1 MAKDLSGQQ
10 FGRLTVIEKAATKS
24 KEGRAVWV
32 CSCSCG
38 NTVLVDTK
46 SLTTQSTK
54 SCGCYSKE
62 VHKQIFTK
70 HGESKSKLYFVWN
83 DMKSRCTDK
92 KALPYKDYGGRGIF
106 VCEEW
111 MKSYEPFRD
120 WALSNGYKQGLTLD
134 RKDVDKGYYPENC
147 RWATMQVQCNN
158 KRNNRI
164 ITYEKETHTISE
176 WSKITGISK
185 ETIRYRLNAGW
196 DVKDILT
203 IKPIIGGNYGT
214 K

>member
-1 MAKDLSGQQ
+1 MAKDLLGHQ
-10 FGRLTVIEKAATKS
+10 FGRLTVIEKSATKS
-24 KEGRAVWV
+24 KEGRAIWV

-70 HGESKSKLYFVWN
+70 HGESRSKLYFVWG
-83 DMKSRCTDK
+83 DMKSRCADK

-111 MKSYEPFRD
+111 MRSYESFRD
-120 WALSNGYKQGLTLD
+120 WALNNGYRQGLTLD
-134 RKDVDKGYYPENC
+134 RKDVDKGYCPENC
-147 RWATMQVQCNN
+147 RWVTMQVQCNN
-158 KRNNRI
+158 KRNNRF
-164 ITYEKETHTISE
+164 ITYKNETHTISE
-176 WSKITGISK
+176 WSKITGIGK
-185 ETIRYRLNAGW
+185 EVIRYRLNAGW
-196 DVKDILT
+196 NVESILT

-214 K
+214 